1 MHAVAILSFSTI
13 SSGVPVGA
21 QIPHLNFDF
30 ARDLTPVGEPEV
42 EESSFLVEQRLTK
55 TQRPELW

>member
-1 MHAVAILSFSTI
+1 M

-21 QIPHLNFDF
+21 QILHLNFDF

-42 EESSFLVEQRLTK
+42 EEPSFLVEQRLTK